1 MATIKTD
8 PQTTK
13 NIIKDITTTQL
24 CSYQLGHKYKLSKI
38 TIDRIGREHLGTDI
52 YSRREKL
59 VFASLSKQI
68 TELRSKNYTMSAIAE
83 YLGISKSSIF
93 AISQKIDHEAG
104 LSSVVGENEV
114 QLISIESNA
123 VESAGTPAKITSAPV
138 KREEAPITSDDFSK
152 EPYHRW
158 YPQRKS
164 RYSNSHRANHRRQP
178 GYIKIQFKD
187 IQITFNP
194 SQPEAEDVVT
204 RILRGINS

>member
-1 MATIKTD
+1 MD
-8 PQTTK
+8 H
-13 NIIKDITTTQL
+13 L
-24 CSYQLGHKYKLSKI
+24 CTPISDLLN
-38 TIDRIGREHLGTDI
+38 
-52 YSRREKL
+52 
-59 VFASLSKQI
+59 ASQ
-68 TELRSKNYTMSAIAE
+68 
-83 YLGISKSSIF
+83 
-93 AISQKIDHEAG
+93 H
-104 LSSVVGENEV
+104 SVVGENEV

-164 RYSNSHRANHRRQP
+164 RYSNSPRDNHRRQP
-178 GYIKIQFKD
+178 GYIKIQFND

>member
-1 MATIKTD
+1 MLSVRRLTIK
-8 PQTTK
+8 
-13 NIIKDITTTQL
+13 
-24 CSYQLGHKYKLSKI
+24 LG
-38 TIDRIGREHLGTDI
+38 
-52 YSRREKL
+52 
-59 VFASLSKQI
+59 V
-68 TELRSKNYTMSAIAE
+68 
-83 YLGISKSSIF
+83 
-93 AISQKIDHEAG
+93 
-104 LSSVVGENEV
+104 SSVVSENEV
-114 QLISIESNA
+114 QFIFLESNA

-164 RYSNSHRANHRRQP
+164 RYSNSPRDNHRRQP